1 MFKKLLKG
9 GYHSRLRT
17 FEITLLSLK
26 IGQSR
31 LLPVSC
37 KIAPIVGLTPQI
49 HSKVENGGVF
59 ISLRGQQSLTSA
71 ERLASVGRRDCGS
84 RQRSG
89 DVARGPPGS
98 GPGGA
103 ICGPIARSEEEGSFQ
118 RYWDGRFSL
127 RLLKGPFIV
136 SCLFGVGFE

>member
-1 MFKKLLKG
+1 MCQE
-9 GYHSRLRT
+9 RR
-17 FEITLLSLK
+17 TLLSLK

-71 ERLASVGRRDCGS
+71 ERLASVGRRDYGS

-89 DVARGPPGS
+89 DVAGGPLRSGS
-98 GPGGA
+98 GDV
-103 ICGPIARSEEEGSFQ
+103 ICGPIARSEEVGASQ
-118 RYWDGRFSL
+118 RYWDGGFGL
-127 RLLKGPFIV
+127 RLVKGPFIV